1 MCSVVK
7 RNSLCK
13 KVINKINKIVL
24 SKFHLKIYLIS
35 IFSVCIAL
43 LLTVYVSYAGIN
55 KLYNNSSQEINKG
68 LVTLNEEY
76 LNNYITITS
85 QLISTKMDQFF
96 DEQAIT
102 ADIYQ
107 KFLDNEEQFK
117 PLVSNVNSLQFFRD
131 NINFNGR
138 WYQNTANEPTVLYIE
153 RYLLGNNM
161 KIKPEVKKEIERSAI
176 LDLILP
182 SIYKYGEKK
191 VAVYYQ
197 GAKGQEFIRSAPWND
212 IGNGFDKIYPAIVDT
227 PILQAFSP
235 GLVEDY
241 EKLMTDSDKYKKNP
255 EALAIIKPPYVDGS
269 TGKVIMTLSLPLWN
283 KQRDTFKGT
292 IALDVELDEIISYTR
307 NLKLASNGF
316 AYLSHSNGN
325 IFAVNENGEKTLGLK
340 TMIDSTLKPA
350 SSVEY
355 DAMQR
360 FFKNSKYESVKKINL
375 PTSKGIVQN
384 EIEINGKAYIHFQ
397 QNLNSFNTWSKE
409 KSFSKD
415 TWTLGFLVPKLELYG
430 TYNNVRQQISGT
442 KRQIL
447 VNQAKISIG
456 IILLLG
462 MAIYFLFSKIT
473 NNLKKLEY
481 AALEIK
487 NGNYEVKL
495 DVRSSDE
502 FGRLAETIEKML
514 YEIKTT
520 FQRLKDQNG
529 VLKNEIEYRM
539 DKERIIKRLE
549 SYDTTTSLPNQN
561 VLERDLE
568 EYLKVY
574 DSITVILIGID
585 DFRKINEAIER
596 QGGNEVLKIIS
607 ERLKVIKSVG
617 EIFKITGDEFVV
629 LYGNIEGPERMI
641 TEAEHILDVFKVP
654 FFIKNKE
661 IFITASMGISTY
673 PRNSDNSN
681 SLLKFA
687 SIALN
692 RAKENQK
699 GKYKFY
705 DEELNTISQ
714 KRMNMV
720 YELRHA
726 ISNNELELHY
736 QPQINYNSKK
746 IIGMEALLRWNSKVL
761 GPITP
766 DEFIPL
772 AEEFGFIEEIGEWVI
787 YNACNQTKKWHNL
800 GYDNLCIAV
809 NVSPLQFTTT
819 DLFAIVNNVLLE
831 TGLPWKNLEIEV
843 TEGMFI
849 NDMEKVIHTLKKL
862 REKSVM
868 VAVDDFGTGY
878 SCLSYIRKLPID
890 KLKIDRSFIKGIP
903 DIDNGSLATTIIEIG
918 KNSGLKIIA
927 EGVETKAQEKF
938 LIDRGCDQ
946 AQGYYYSKPLCVTDF
961 TALLTNKKSYD
972 IEIYE

>member
-1 MCSVVK
+1 MKLS
-7 RNSLCK
+7 SLCK
-13 KVINKINKIVL
+13 KVINKTKEGL
-24 SKFHLKIYLIS
+24 LCKFHLKIYFIS
-35 IFSVCIAL
+35 ISSVCIAL

-55 KLYNNSSQEINKG
+55 ELYNNSSQEISNG

-76 LNNYITITS
+76 LNNYISITS
-85 QLISTKMDQFF
+85 QLISTKMNRFF

-107 KFLDNEEQFK
+107 KILDNEEQFK
-117 PLVSNVNSLQFFRD
+117 PLLSTANALPFFKD
-131 NINFNGR
+131 NISFNGR
-138 WYQNTANEPTVLYIE
+138 WYQNTPNKPTVLYIE
-153 RYLLGNNM
+153 RYLLDKNM
-161 KIKPEVKKEIERSAI
+161 KIKPEVQKEVNRSTI

-197 GAKGQEFIRSAPWND
+197 GPKGQEFIRSAPWND

-227 PILQAFSP
+227 PILQAFNP
-235 GLVEDY
+235 GLVEDF
-241 EKLMTDSDKYKKNP
+241 EKLMKNNEKYKKNP
-255 EALAIIKPPYVDGS
+255 ETLAIIKPPYIDGS

-292 IALDVELDEIISYTR
+292 IALDIELDEIINYTR
-307 NLKLASNGF
+307 NLKLASSGF

-325 IFAVNENGEKTLGLK
+325 IFAVNESGEKILGLK
-340 TMIDSTLKPA
+340 TMIDSTLKPT
-350 SSVEY
+350 SSAEY

-360 FFKNSKYESVKKINL
+360 FFKDSKYESVKKIKL
-375 PTSKGIVQN
+375 PTTM
-384 EIEINGKAYIHFQ
+384 EIEQTEITINGENYIHFQ
-397 QNLNSFNTWSKE
+397 QNLSSFNTWSKE

-415 TWTLGFLVPKLELYG
+415 TWTLGFLVPKQELYG
-430 TYNNVRQQISGT
+430 TYNNVREQISGT

-447 VNQAKISIG
+447 VNQTYISVG
-456 IILLLG
+456 IILFLG
-462 MAIYFLFSKIT
+462 IIIYLLFSKIT

-487 NGNYEVKL
+487 NGNYEVNL
-495 DVRSSDE
+495 DVKSNDE

-529 VLKNEIEYRM
+529 VLKNEIEYRE

-549 SYDTTTSLPNQN
+549 SYDTTTNLPNQN
-561 VLERDLE
+561 ALERDLE
-568 EYLKVY
+568 EYLKLY
-574 DSITVILIGID
+574 ESISVIIIGID

-596 QGGNEVLKIIS
+596 HGGNEVLKIIS
-607 ERLKVIKSVG
+607 ARLKGIKSVG
-617 EIFKITGDEFVV
+617 QIYKITGDEFVV
-629 LYGNIEGPERMI
+629 LYHNIEGPERMI
-641 TEAEHILDVFKVP
+641 TEAEHILNVFKNPIFV
-654 FFIKNKE
+654 KNKE
-661 IFITASMGISTY
+661 IFTTVSMGISTC
-673 PRNSDNSN
+673 RRDSDNAN

-705 DEELNTISQ
+705 DEKLNTISQ

-736 QPQINYNSKK
+736 QPQIHFSTKK

-772 AEEFGFIEEIGEWVI
+772 AEEFGLIQEIGQWVI
-787 YNACNQTKKWHNL
+787 YNACKQTKKWHDI
-800 GYDNLCIAV
+800 GYDNLCIAI

-819 DLFAIVNNVLLE
+819 DLFAIVKDTLLE
-831 TGLPWKNLEIEV
+831 TGLLAKNLEIEV
-843 TEGMFI
+843 TEGIFI
-849 NDMEKVIHTLKKL
+849 NNMEKVIQTLKKL
-862 REKSVM
+862 REKSVK

-878 SCLSYIRKLPID
+878 SCLSYIKELPID
-890 KLKIDRSFIKGIP
+890 KLKIDRSFIKDIP
-903 DIDNGSLATTIIEIG
+903 DIDNGSLANTIIEIG
-918 KNSGLKIIA
+918 KNFGLKIIA
-927 EGVETKAQEKF
+927 EGVETEAQEKF
-938 LIDRGCDQ
+938 LMQRGCDQ
-946 AQGYYYSKPLCVTDF
+946 AQGYYYSEPLSVTDF
-961 TALLTNKKSYD
+961 TDLLSNKKFYN
-972 IEIYE
+972 IEIHE